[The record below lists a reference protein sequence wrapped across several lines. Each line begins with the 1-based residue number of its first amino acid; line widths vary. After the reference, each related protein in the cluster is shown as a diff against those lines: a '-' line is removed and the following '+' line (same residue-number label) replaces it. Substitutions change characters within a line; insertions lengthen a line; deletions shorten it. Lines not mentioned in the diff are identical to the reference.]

1 MWSRS
6 ACNSGWK
13 QIREVVYGLAVG
25 CRENVHVKQFG
36 GRNGA
41 VTKPQAGGK
50 PAKTPIHPDVAQSGS
65 ARALGAWGRRFESC
79 RPDHY
84 IEASLNGMTWDF
96 DSQIAWFESSSL
108 SHYADV
114 VEWQTRQI

>member
-1 MWSRS
+1 MDGTGQSP
-6 ACNSGWK
+6 N
-13 QIREVVYGLAVG
+13 
-25 CRENVHVKQFG
+25 
-36 GRNGA
+36 
-41 VTKPQAGGK
+41 PQAGGK

-108 SHYADV
+108 SHPPAEGFLPIDIRTYSPQVPA
-114 VEWQTRQI
+114 

>member
-1 MWSRS
+1 MAPLNDFEKGSQPSSTSPYPTDGMRDDL
-6 ACNSGWK
+6 
-13 QIREVVYGLAVG
+13 YGEGLVPT
-25 CRENVHVKQFG
+25 HL
-36 GRNGA
+36 
-41 VTKPQAGGK
+41 
-50 PAKTPIHPDVAQSGS
+50 DVAQSGS

-79 RPDHY
+79 HPDHY

-96 DSQIAWFESSSL
+96 DPHIAWFESSSL